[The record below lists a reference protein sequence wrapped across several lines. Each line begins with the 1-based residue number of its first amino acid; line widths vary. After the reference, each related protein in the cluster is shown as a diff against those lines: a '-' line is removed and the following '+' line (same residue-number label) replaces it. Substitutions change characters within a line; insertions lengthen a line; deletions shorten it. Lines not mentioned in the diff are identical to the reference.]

1 MTVNKISLEWAIDFV
16 NHHSDG
22 DLFPKSI
29 EIESIVNNKDD
40 FTSMIANHNL
50 NDFLPGSCRRFIVPK
65 DEVSY
70 RQATQLDPQDSIILS
85 ALVYEYGNEIEK
97 LRLSDDVVFSYRF
110 SPNINDGL
118 YSNKKGWN
126 DFWTKAEILARSS
139 THILYCD
146 IADFYNQIYHH
157 TVENQLISAGW
168 PNQAIKW
175 LISLLESTTAGVSR
189 GVPVGPHPIHLI
201 AEATLIPVD
210 NSLNSA
216 GYKFIR
222 YADDI
227 LIFCKS
233 EKKAKFALSNLAT
246 ILDRQQRLTLQRHKT
261 KILKPVEFFSI
272 CREMI
277 EDRPINNHE
286 ASLLSIIK
294 KYSGGNPYKTISYAE
309 ISTDDWSLIS
319 NIAIEEIVNEYIN
332 STPVDYIRLRW
343 FYRRIAQIGHPGAI
357 NVSLENLEKL
367 EPCFANICFYLGS
380 IQTIA
385 PNEWKKIGTKLL
397 KLYKLPEVQ
406 SNEYFRLLILSV
418 FSKNSYINHFS
429 KLRELYQKS
438 DPFIRREI
446 ILAAKT
452 NRAYDWVRELKEH
465 YPSMDPWQQ
474 RAMIYAVSGLAKDEK
489 KYFLQRVTVKRPFE
503 MALSKWSKNI

>member
-1 MTVNKISLEWAIDFV
+1 
-16 NHHSDG
+16 
-22 DLFPKSI
+22 
-29 EIESIVNNKDD
+29 
-40 FTSMIANHNL
+40 
-50 NDFLPGSCRRFIVPK
+50 
-65 DEVSY
+65 
-70 RQATQLDPQDSIILS
+70 
-85 ALVYEYGNEIEK
+85 
-97 LRLSDDVVFSYRF
+97 
-110 SPNINDGL
+110 
-118 YSNKKGWN
+118 
-126 DFWTKAEILARSS
+126 
-139 THILYCD
+139 
-146 IADFYNQIYHH
+146 
-157 TVENQLISAGW
+157 AGW

-343 FYRRIAQIGHPGAI
+343 
-357 NVSLENLEKL
+357 
-367 EPCFANICFYLGS
+367 
-380 IQTIA
+380 
-385 PNEWKKIGTKLL
+385 
-397 KLYKLPEVQ
+397 
-406 SNEYFRLLILSV
+406 
-418 FSKNSYINHFS
+418 
-429 KLRELYQKS
+429 
-438 DPFIRREI
+438 
-446 ILAAKT
+446 
-452 NRAYDWVRELKEH
+452 
-465 YPSMDPWQQ
+465 
-474 RAMIYAVSGLAKDEK
+474 
-489 KYFLQRVTVKRPFE
+489 
-503 MALSKWSKNI
+503 